1 MMVFLDKLDVAP
13 PSVADYITSDAVIML
28 VLVIVAAILTAIVI
42 AKLIKKKKSRGPF
55 DVPDGFT
62 LTAHSG
68 AMGFADNSIEA
79 MEAGVA
85 AGADIVEFDL
95 NYTPSGRPVLSHD
108 KPKNE
113 KAAPIEDAFAFL
125 KDHPGV
131 RANVDVKSTL
141 FLEKIPPLA
150 ESFGVTDRLFFTGL
164 FEDDVPAA
172 REKAPGIPYYINT
185 EIKKSDDL
193 DALADKVA
201 ALGALGVN
209 INKGYLTHRLV
220 KTFRE
225 KGLLVSVWTVN
236 NSGDAAKALS
246 LGPDNVTSR
255 KPDMIASMIRREK

>member
-1 MMVFLDKLDVAP
+1 MIFFDKLDAAAP
-13 PSVADYITSDAVIML
+13 GIADYITTNDIVP
-28 VLVIVAAILTAIVI
+28 VLILIIVVILTAAVT
-42 AKLIKKKKSRGPF
+42 AKLIKKKKAAGPF

-68 AMGFADNSIEA
+68 AMGLADNSVEA

-85 AGADIVEFDL
+85 AGAEIVEFDL
-95 NYTPSGRPVLSHD
+95 NYSPSGRPVLSHD
-108 KPKNE
+108 RPKDEN
-113 KAAPIEDAFAFL
+113 AAPIDDAFAFL
-125 KDHPGV
+125 RDHPGV
-131 RANVDVKSTL
+131 KANVDVKSTL

-150 ESFGVTDRLFFTGL
+150 ESFGVTDRIFFTGL
-164 FEDDVPAA
+164 FEKDIPAA

-185 EIKKSDDL
+185 EIKRSDDL

-201 ALGALGVN
+201 SLGALGVN

-236 NSGDAAKALS
+236 NRGDAAKALS

-255 KPDMIASMIRREK
+255 KPDMIASMIKR